1 MKWKMSSF
9 TLWMRCAMSAA
20 YRFVLPAATVAR
32 GILLRLRNLADQDS
46 TREALLLI
54 LLLAMGL
61 SVSLLLVTLLS
72 SDSAGLVLR
81 QDLSM

>member
-1 MKWKMSSF
+1 MKWKMSSS

-20 YRFVLPAATVAR
+20 YRFVLLAGSVVRNIA
-32 GILLRLRNLADQDS
+32 LKLRNLAGQDS

-81 QDLSM
+81 RDLSM